1 MRVITESSIIMM
13 KWMLRILTVILAA
26 VFLYSSYQLFRQY
39 RKYAQ
44 IEEVHSE
51 IVQLVVQTVPTE
63 ELSPRSSQSQQEMH
77 TEHSS
82 ENNNPEAESSP
93 EMAQPSIQAPIAV
106 DFETLCGINPDVV
119 GWLYCE
125 GTSINYPVLKGES
138 NDTYLYHQYD
148 GSYSEGG
155 SIFMDYRCAGD
166 FSDDYTVIYG
176 HNMLADSMFNC
187 LDYFRVQEY
196 LEEHSRF
203 FYLSSDGKN
212 YCLDV
217 ICTNLT
223 AYRDDLRLFELRD
236 DERNLELIRDRA
248 EADSGIE
255 VSNEDQMVL
264 LATCTYDFKNARCTL
279 LCKVTPIR

>member
-1 MRVITESSIIMM
+1 MKKIIFYIF
-13 KWMLRILTVILAA
+13 LFLFLG
-26 VFLYSSYQLFRQY
+26 VFLYSGY
-39 RKYAQ
+39 RLLDKMLVYKQ
-44 IEEVHSE
+44 IDDTYDNIAE
-51 IVQLVVQTVPTE
+51 LVVQTVPTTAKVEADQEQGTTAPAEQSEHDDLQQDE
-63 ELSPRSSQSQQEMH
+63 EDS
-77 TEHSS
+77 TE
-82 ENNNPEAESSP
+82 PAIP
-93 EMAQPSIQAPIAV
+93 GLDVTVPIMV
-106 DFETLCGINPDVV
+106 DFETLCEINPDVV

-187 LDYFRVQEY
+187 LDYFREQEY

-236 DERNLELIRDRA
+236 DERNLELIRSRA
-248 EADSGIE
+248 EVDSGID